1 MLLYFNTNNSKHL
14 NSHIFFITIMK
25 YIFIIASLKFIE
37 HKNTM
42 NGFFNIYI
50 GLIIVFDIGFTLYN
64 YIKVNLLN
72 NVSVKTNNL
81 SLTTKNDF
89 NIYPDEIINTNFNID
104 DFNEE
109 LEKFNNKIKEIT
121 KKNKTI
127 RIIKKNNI
135 TESEIKK
142 FNEDV
147 LNKN

>member
-50 GLIIVFDIGFTLYN
+50 VLIIIFDISFTLYN
-64 YIKVNLLN
+64 YIKLNLLN
-72 NVSVKTNNL
+72 NVSL
-81 SLTTKNDF
+81 STKNDF
-89 NIYPDEIINTNFNID
+89 NIYPDEIINSNFNID
-104 DFNEE
+104 DFNAE
-109 LEKFNNKIKEIT
+109 LENFNKKIKEIT
-121 KKNKTI
+121 KKNKTT

-142 FNEDV
+142 FNDDV

>member
-1 MLLYFNTNNSKHL
+1 
-14 NSHIFFITIMK
+14 MK

-37 HKNTM
+37 HKNIM

-50 GLIIVFDIGFTLYN
+50 GLVIVFDIGFTLYN

-72 NVSVKTNNL
+72 NVSL
-81 SLTTKNDF
+81 ATKKNF
-89 NIYPDEIINTNFNID
+89 NIYPDEIINSNFNIH

-109 LEKFNNKIKEIT
+109 LEKFNKKIKEIT
-121 KKNKTI
+121 KKNKTT

-135 TESEIKK
+135 TESEINK
-142 FNEDV
+142 FNDDV